1 MSLAAKTGFIEFKG
15 WCPFKKNKKYQR
27 SHWSKP
33 TKIKK
38 IHQTVNDRGTEKGC
52 HVLRGKVKKGLLLLC
67 DLPQKILLKK
77 NTYKSGKNW
86 EA

>member
-1 MSLAAKTGFIEFKG
+1 LNLKDGVPLNKI
-15 WCPFKKNKKYQR
+15 KNI
-27 SHWSKP
+27 SVHTWSKP

-77 NTYKSGKNW
+77 KYINFG
-86 EA
+86 